1 MKTTESGTEIE
12 PANPIARIAFAAII
26 VLFILAAIGSDA
38 FFERIGEWLSE
49 DPDLALERVEE
60 FIAWVAVASLP
71 LLIIGVFVFRTG
83 LKSIA
88 SERFPPQGMW
98 VLVDT
103 PVISGTRAKWRG
115 RMMLVAAVLIA
126 AVAIGLPAGLWYIIH
141 SVAESS

>member
-1 MKTTESGTEIE
+1 MKTTETGPEIE
-12 PANPIARIAFAAII
+12 PANPIARIAFGAII
-26 VLFILAAIGSDA
+26 VLFIFAAIASDP

-83 LKSIA
+83 LRSIA

-126 AVAIGLPAGLWYIIH
+126 GIAIGLPAGLWYIIH
-141 SVAESS
+141 TVAGSS

>member
-1 MKTTESGTEIE
+1 MKDAKPGIEIE

-26 VLFILAAIGSDA
+26 VLFVLAAIASDP
-38 FFERIGEWLSE
+38 FFERVGEWLSE
-49 DPDLALERVEE
+49 DPDLALARIEE

-83 LKSIA
+83 LRSIA
-88 SERFPPQGMW
+88 SERFPPHGMW

-141 SVAESS
+141 SIAESS